1 LGIRMEKAFENL
13 YTPAKVKMGC
23 SGCPRN
29 CAEATVKDIGV
40 VAIEGGWK
48 VYVAGA
54 AGMSVRAADEL
65 ATVDTLEEVMK
76 VTSAFL
82 QYYRENAEY
91 KERTYDFVPRVGLEK
106 IRSVVL
112 DEESGEPE
120 RLRRRLREAKEASFD
135 PWEAERRKNKTK
147 NQFAGVIGGE

>member
-1 LGIRMEKAFENL
+1 MEKAFENL

-29 CAEATVKDIGV
+29 CAEATVKDIGA
-40 VAIEGGWK
+40 VAVEGGWK

-65 ATVDTLEEVMK
+65 ATVETAEEVMK

-91 KERTYDFVPRVGLEK
+91 KERTYDFVPRIGLEK
-106 IRSVVL
+106 IRSIVL

-120 RLRRRLREAKEASFD
+120 RLRQRLREAKEAAFD
-135 PWEAERRKNKTK
+135 PWKERARPKTK